1 MSRNVDAF
9 VLWLDEVDTQHL
21 SLVGRKAAIL
31 GELLSLG
38 IPVPYGFV
46 ITDYAFRRFLRINS
60 LDEKIQHFLDVLSS
74 EKVQNLALL
83 SNLSNKIKVL
93 LEGGRIPQEVK
104 REIICAYNRLRE
116 SFWPEIAVRSSA
128 VLEDAP
134 NASFAGQLKSFIGI
148 HNIDGLIECIKKCW
162 SSAFSLNC
170 ILYAERMGVRY
181 ESIHIGVCVQV
192 MIKSRSSGVVFTAN
206 PISKSTDEMI
216 IESAWGFGL
225 GVVSGLITPD
235 IFIVDKTTLRIV
247 DRRISK
253 KREGYFWDASL
264 KQIIRKELDNA
275 MSLMPSLTDKE
286 VKDISALAIDI
297 ETHFGRP
304 QDIEWCIEKGSNRLF
319 ILQSRPITTI

>member
-1 MSRNVDAF
+1 M
-9 VLWLDEVDTQHL
+9 
-21 SLVGRKAAIL
+21 
-31 GELLSLG
+31 
-38 IPVPYGFV
+38 
-46 ITDYAFRRFLRINS
+46 
-60 LDEKIQHFLDVLSS
+60 
-74 EKVQNLALL
+74 
-83 SNLSNKIKVL
+83 
-93 LEGGRIPQEVK
+93 
-104 REIICAYNRLRE
+104 
-116 SFWPEIAVRSSA
+116 
-128 VLEDAP
+128 
-134 NASFAGQLKSFIGI
+134 
-148 HNIDGLIECIKKCW
+148 
-162 SSAFSLNC
+162 
-170 ILYAERMGVRY
+170 RY

-235 IFIVDKTTLRIV
+235 IFIIDKTTLRIV